1 MAYAIFVYAVAV
13 VFFSVVYYPFVLL
26 VIVRIWT
33 PNTVKLVSKTGE
45 VVKINFKKERDPEV
59 IIKAAEI
66 LTGRR

>member
-1 MAYAIFVYAVAV
+1 MAYAIFVYMVAV